1 LGVAEVVVMN
11 AGANRRRAEASRR
24 PRRSTERAVEVDS
37 GEEVS
42 DVRVDTSCRRVQIV
56 DDELARAVS

>member
-1 LGVAEVVVMN
+1 MN
-11 AGANRRRAEASRR
+11 AGANRRRAKASRR